1 MIFDTITAI
10 SSPMGQGAVAVV
22 RVSGNESRN
31 IAEKI
36 FNKKNPSTKHMY
48 YGMLYDGS
56 ILIDEVTWVFHESP
70 SSFTGEDML
79 EVFCH
84 GGRLITQKVFETII
98 KSGARQ
104 ALPGEFSFRAVL
116 NGKMDLIKAESIND
130 MINAKTDNALKVASA
145 NLSNGVSVQIKEIK
159 EMLMYFA
166 ASIEVELDYPEDFEQ
181 DDSSEKISY
190 LKQIIS
196 KTENILKNAQ
206 NGIAAVQ
213 GVKTCIVG
221 KPNSGKSTLLN
232 SLLKTE
238 RAIVSPFAGTTRD
251 TIEENI
257 SLFGINIRLIDT
269 AGIRQT
275 DNEIE
280 NLGIERS
287 KKAIEQSEM
296 IIFVIDGETG
306 FTNEDKE
313 LYDFIAARGKD
324 NVILA
329 INKKDSTSF
338 IKCEV
343 PSFITWKT
351 VEISALKNDIS
362 ELENV
367 MYSMLCD
374 KVEINEPV
382 LTNLRQKQA
391 LMNSYEAML
400 AANSSYMQGYTS
412 DVVMIDIRKAIQ
424 AINELI
430 GADYTQDLLES
441 IFSNFCV
448 GK

>member
-287 KKAIEQSEM
+287 KKAI
-296 IIFVIDGETG
+296 
-306 FTNEDKE
+306 
-313 LYDFIAARGKD
+313 
-324 NVILA
+324 
-329 INKKDSTSF
+329 
-338 IKCEV
+338 
-343 PSFITWKT
+343 
-351 VEISALKNDIS
+351 
-362 ELENV
+362 
-367 MYSMLCD
+367 
-374 KVEINEPV
+374 
-382 LTNLRQKQA
+382 
-391 LMNSYEAML
+391 
-400 AANSSYMQGYTS
+400 
-412 DVVMIDIRKAIQ
+412 
-424 AINELI
+424 
-430 GADYTQDLLES
+430 
-441 IFSNFCV
+441 
-448 GK
+448 